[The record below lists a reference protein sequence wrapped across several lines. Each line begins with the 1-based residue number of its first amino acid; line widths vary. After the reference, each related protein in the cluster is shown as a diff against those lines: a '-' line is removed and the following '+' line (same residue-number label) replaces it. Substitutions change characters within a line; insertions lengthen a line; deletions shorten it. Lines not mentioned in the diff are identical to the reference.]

1 LLDLYP
7 NATLIA
13 SDLSIP
19 LLRALRRKQVAEY
32 GQRDCR
38 VMQLN
43 AEELVFENGQFDL
56 VVGAAILHR
65 LFDPEKSVREAFRV
79 LKPGGFALF
88 FEPFEAGQQIVA
100 LSLKH
105 LNTINECFRALH
117 YDALI
122 PEDAN
127 QCFQETPR

>member
-1 LLDLYP
+1 LQLPVDGPLTILDLGSGAGNTVFPLLDLYP

-43 AEELVFENGQFDL
+43 AEELVF
-56 VVGAAILHR
+56 
-65 LFDPEKSVREAFRV
+65 
-79 LKPGGFALF
+79 
-88 FEPFEAGQQIVA
+88 
-100 LSLKH
+100 
-105 LNTINECFRALH
+105 
-117 YDALI
+117 
-122 PEDAN
+122 
-127 QCFQETPR
+127 